1 MARGG
6 ATRVTSSSRR
16 RRRLLAAASPVQVI
30 SLAFGAAT
38 FVGTALL
45 MLPISKVGPGGATFL
60 EALFTA
66 TSAICVTGHIIVD
79 TPVFW
84 TPFGHGVILVL
95 IQIGGIGVMSFAT
108 LLGLLVAR
116 RLGLRTRLTAVSE
129 THTLALG
136 DVRRVLRGVIIIA
149 LVVEAV
155 CAAVLALRWMIGYG
169 WPPGEAI
176 WYGVFHS
183 VSAFNNAGF
192 ALFSD
197 SIMGFATDPWISLTV
212 CAAIILGGLGF
223 GVILELR
230 RSFRTPSRWTLNT
243 MTVVVGTGILLIAG
257 SLTITALEWSNPA
270 TLGAM
275 APADRVLAGF
285 TAGVVP
291 RTAGF
296 NNLDISQMHPVTW
309 LVTDILMFIGG
320 GPASTAGGLKI
331 TTFAVLF
338 FIVVTELRGGTAVN
352 MFGKRLPRS
361 THREAITVALL
372 SLALVI
378 GATAAI
384 MLMTDYSLDRV
395 LFEVISAYATV
406 GLSTGIT
413 ASLPPAAQLILVVL
427 MFVGRIGPVALGSA
441 LALRTETR
449 LYELP
454 KERPIIG

>member
-1 MARGG
+1 MARDGSRSAGG
-6 ATRVTSSSRR
+6 RARR
-16 RRRLLAAASPVQVI
+16 RGQLAAARPVQVI
-30 SLAFGAAT
+30 SIAFGAAT
-38 FVGTALL
+38 LVGTLLL
-45 MLPISKVGPGGATFL
+45 MLPISKTGPGGANL
-60 EALFTA
+60 IEALFTA

-84 TPFGHGVILVL
+84 TPFGHAVILTLV
-95 IQIGGIGVMSFAT
+95 QIGGIGVMSFAT

-129 THTLALG
+129 THTLAIG
-136 DVRRVLRGVIIIA
+136 DVRRVLRGVILIA
-149 LVVEAV
+149 LGVEV
-155 CAAVLALRWMIGYG
+155 LCATILALRWMIGYG
-169 WPPGEAI
+169 WAPGDAI
-176 WYGVFHS
+176 WFGVFHA

-197 SIMGFATDPWISLTV
+197 SIMGYATDPWISLTI
-212 CAAIILGGLGF
+212 CAAVILGGLGF

-230 RSFRTPSRWTLNT
+230 RRFRTPSRWTLNT
-243 MTVVVGTGILLIAG
+243 MTVVVGTLILLVVG
-257 SLTITALEWSNPA
+257 CGFITALEWSNPA
-270 TLGAM
+270 TLGAL
-275 APADRVLAGF
+275 APADRLLAGF
-285 TAGVVP
+285 TAGVLP

-296 NNLDISQMHPVTW
+296 NNLDVGQMHPVTW
-309 LVTDILMFIGG
+309 LVTDLLMFIGG

-338 FIVVTELRGGTAVN
+338 FIIVTELRGGAAVN

-372 SLALVI
+372 SVGLVV

-413 ASLPPAAQLILVVL
+413 ASLPVAAQLILVVL
-427 MFVGRIGPVALGSA
+427 MFVGRIGPIALGSA

>member
-1 MARGG
+1 VLGFAGG
-6 ATRVTSSSRR
+6 VS
-16 RRRLLAAASPVQVI
+16 
-30 SLAFGAAT
+30 
-38 FVGTALL
+38 VGTLLL
-45 MLPISKVGPGGATFL
+45 MLPIAKQGPGGATLL

-84 TPFGHGVILVL
+84 TPFGHAVILAL

-129 THTLALG
+129 THTLGLG
-136 DVRRVLRGVIIIA
+136 DVRRVLRGVITIA
-149 LVVEAV
+149 LIVELV
-155 CAAVLALRWMIGYG
+155 AAVLLAARWILAYGYE
-169 WPPGEAI
+169 PGRAI
-176 WYGVFHS
+176 WLGVFHA
-183 VSAFNNAGF
+183 VSSFNNAGF

-197 SIMGFATDPWISLTV
+197 SLMGFVADPWISLTISG
-212 CAAIILGGLGF
+212 AIILGGLGF

-230 RSFRTPSRWTLNT
+230 KRFRMPRLWTLT
-243 MTVVVGTGILLIAG
+243 TVTVVVGTLVLLAG
-257 SLTITALEWSNPA
+257 GTLAITALEWSNPG
-270 TLGAM
+270 TLG
-275 APADRVLAGF
+275 PLSTSEKVLAGF
-285 TAGVVP
+285 TAAVMP

-296 NNLDISQMHPVTW
+296 NNLDISAMHPVTW
-309 LVTDILMFIGG
+309 LAHDILMFIGG

-338 FIVVTELRGGTAVN
+338 FIIIAELRGSKAVT
-352 MFGKRLPRS
+352 MFGKRLPLS

-372 SLALVI
+372 SVGLVV
-378 GATAAI
+378 ASTAAI
-384 MLMTDYSLDRV
+384 MLMTDLELDRV

-413 ASLPPAAQLILVVL
+413 ATLPPAAQVILILL
-427 MFVGRIGPVALGSA
+427 MFVGRLGPIALGTA
-441 LALRTETR
+441 LALRQDDR